1 MMKFSLNDV
10 IVLSI
15 LVLLNENKFDVFLMT
30 TQQREI
36 ESQRKKEPQIPGQSN
51 ILDCKSFR
59 KYQLNKI
66 QIGCAEY
73 TVLTY
78 NFWDLT
84 KTHAHVC
91 HKLYE

>member
-51 ILDCKSFR
+51 TLDCKTFR
-59 KYQLNKI
+59 KYP
-66 QIGCAEY
+66 
-73 TVLTY
+73 
-78 NFWDLT
+78 T
-84 KTHAHVC
+84 K
-91 HKLYE
+91 